1 MFLLFSY
8 RVKLFLNYIFF
19 NRFDENIK
27 IFYIKKIGVN
37 PILLK
42 MRMRKSNRLLRYLQ
56 GGTMTVTVD
65 EKARAFLAK
74 HNESSVYTYLG
85 GCRT

>member
-1 MFLLFSY
+1 MQ
-8 RVKLFLNYIFF
+8 
-19 NRFDENIK
+19 
-27 IFYIKKIGVN
+27 
-37 PILLK
+37 
-42 MRMRKSNRLLRYLQ
+42 KSNRLLRHLQ